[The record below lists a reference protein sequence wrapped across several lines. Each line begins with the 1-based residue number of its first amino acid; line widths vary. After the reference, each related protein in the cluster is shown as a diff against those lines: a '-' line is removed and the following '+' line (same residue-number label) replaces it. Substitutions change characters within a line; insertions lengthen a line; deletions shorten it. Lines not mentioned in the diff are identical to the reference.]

1 MVAKKIRNYLLSNKM
16 SSFKSVKV
24 INSGKAIILSRK
36 DGSSLRYHSTWLRDN
51 ANDPKTRDKNNG
63 QRLISISDIPINTYI
78 KSAFLDKK
86 GKNITLNFLPK
97 KKQIKFS
104 VSWLEA
110 HAYDKKQ
117 NNSKVWTHPDLKT
130 WSKATLK
137 RVPIISYKSAKS
149 NKKLLLKWLKSL
161 HCYGFA
167 KMTGCEKKSGTVVKI
182 AKLFGYVRETN
193 YGKWFDVKSKTNAV
207 NLAYTNLGLQA
218 HTDNPYRDP
227 VPTIQI
233 LHCLKSS
240 TKGGDS
246 KVVDGFNAALR
257 LKKENKKYFNL
268 LTKYCSPF
276 EFKGKKNVHLKSR
289 FPMIVLSLDKKL
301 TAIHF
306 NNRSITAIRD
316 VPYHDMLNYYKAYRK
331 FSNII
336 DDPKMAVTFK
346 LNPGDCFIV
355 DNTRVLH
362 ARTPYSSNGSRW
374 LQGCYA
380 DKDGLLSTIR
390 TKAL

>member
-1 MVAKKIRNYLLSNKM
+1 M
-16 SSFKSVKV
+16 SLFKSVKV
-24 INSGKAIILSRK
+24 INSGKAILLSRK
-36 DGSSLRYHSTWLRDN
+36 NGSQIRYHSTWLRDN
-51 ANDPKTRDKNNG
+51 SNDPETRDKNNG
-63 QRLISISDIPINTYI
+63 QRLILISDIPVNTYI
-78 KSAFLDKK
+78 ESASLDKK
-86 GKNITLNFLPK
+86 GKNITVKFLPK
-97 KKQIKFS
+97 KKQVRFS
-104 VSWLEA
+104 SSWLEF
-110 HAYDKKQ
+110 HAYDKKR
-117 NNSKVWTHPDLKT
+117 NNSKVWIDPDLKT
-130 WSKATLK
+130 WSKNSLK
-137 RVPIISYKSAKS
+137 RIPVINYKKAKS
-149 NKKLLLKWLKSL
+149 NKKLLLNWLKSL
-161 HCYGFA
+161 HYYGFA
-167 KMTGCEKKSGTVVKI
+167 KITGCEKKSGTVIKI

-193 YGKWFDVKSKTNAV
+193 YGKWFNVKSKTNAV

-257 LKKENKKYFNL
+257 LKKESKKYFDL
-268 LTKYCSPF
+268 LTKYTSRF
-276 EFKGKKNVHLKSR
+276 EFKGKKNVHLKSC
-289 FPMIVLSLDKKL
+289 FPMIALSPDKKL

-306 NNRSITAIRD
+306 NNRSIAPIRD
-316 VPYHDMLNYYKAYRK
+316 VPYNEMLNYYKAYRK

-346 LNPGDCFIV
+346 LNPGDCFLV

-362 ARTPYSSNGSRW
+362 ARTPYSSKGSRW

-380 DKDGLLSTIR
+380 DKDGLLSTIL

>member
-1 MVAKKIRNYLLSNKM
+1 M
-16 SSFKSVKV
+16 SSFKSVK
-24 INSGKAIILSRK
+24 IIDSGKAVLVTRK

-63 QRLISISDIPINTYI
+63 QRLISISDIPVNTYI
-78 KSAFLDKK
+78 KSASLDKK

-149 NKKLLLKWLKSL
+149 DKKLLLKWLKSL
-161 HCYGFA
+161 HRYGFA
-167 KMTGCEKKSGTVVKI
+167 KMIGCEKKSGTIVKI

-193 YGKWFDVKSKTNAV
+193 YGKWFDVKSKTSAV
-207 NLAYTNLGLQA
+207 NLAYTNLALRA
-218 HTDNPYRDP
+218 HTDNPYRNP
-227 VPTIQI
+227 VPTMQI

-246 KVVDGFNAALR
+246 KVVDGFKAALR
-257 LKKENKKYFNL
+257 LKKENKNYFNL
-268 LTKYCSPF
+268 LSKYCSRF
-276 EFKGKKNVHLKSR
+276 EFKGKKDVHLKSR
-289 FPMIVLSLDKKL
+289 FPMIALSPDRELI
-301 TAIHF
+301 AVHF
-306 NNRSITAIRD
+306 NNRSIAPITD
-316 VPYHDMLNYYKAYRK
+316 VPYHNMMNYYKAYRK
-331 FSNII
+331 FSSII
-336 DDPKMAVTFK
+336 DDPKMAVSFK

-362 ARTPYSSNGSRW
+362 ARTAYLTAGSRW

-380 DKDGLLSTIR
+380 DKDGLLSTIS
-390 TKAL
+390 TLSKN

>member
-1 MVAKKIRNYLLSNKM
+1 MTL
-16 SSFKSVKV
+16 FKSVKV
-24 INSGKAIILSRK
+24 INSGKAILLSRK
-36 DGSSLRYHSTWLRDN
+36 YGAPLRFHSTWLRDN

-63 QRLISISDIPINTYI
+63 QRLISISDIPVNTYI
-78 KSAFLDKK
+78 KSASLDKK

-110 HAYDKKQ
+110 HAYDKRK
-117 NNSKVWTHPDLKT
+117 NNSKVWIHPDLKT

-137 RVPIISYKSAKS
+137 HVPIISYKSAKS

-161 HCYGFA
+161 HRYGFA
-167 KMTGCEKKSGTVVKI
+167 KMSGCEKKSGTVIKI
-182 AKLFGYVRETN
+182 AKLFGYIRETN
-193 YGKWFDVKSKTNAV
+193 YGKWFDVKSKSNAV
-207 NLAYTNLGLQA
+207 NLAYTNLGLKA
-218 HTDNPYRDP
+218 HTDNPYRNP
-227 VPTIQI
+227 VPTMQI

-240 TKGGDS
+240 IKGGNS

-257 LKKENKKYFNL
+257 LKKENKNYFNL
-268 LTKYCSPF
+268 LSKYCSRF

-289 FPMIVLSLDKKL
+289 FPMIVLSPDKKL
-301 TAIHF
+301 NAVHF
-306 NNRSITAIRD
+306 NNRSIAPIRD
-316 VPYHDMLNYYKAYRK
+316 VPYNDMLNYYKAYRK

-346 LNPGDCFIV
+346 LTPGDCFIV

-362 ARTPYSSNGSRW
+362 ARTAYLGHGSRW

-380 DKDGLLSTIR
+380 DKDALLSMISI
-390 TKAL
+390 L

>member
-1 MVAKKIRNYLLSNKM
+1 M
-16 SSFKSVKV
+16 SLFKSVKV
-24 INSGKAIILSRK
+24 INSGKAIILSRI

-51 ANDPKTRDKNNG
+51 ANDPQTRDKNNG
-63 QRLISISDIPINTYI
+63 QRLISILDIPVNTHI
-78 KSAFLDKK
+78 KSASLDKK
-86 GKNITLNFLPK
+86 GKNITLKFLPE
-97 KKQIKFS
+97 KKQVKFS
-104 VSWLEA
+104 SSWLES

-117 NNSKVWTHPDLKT
+117 NNLKVWIDPNLKT
-130 WSKATLK
+130 WTKASFK
-137 RVPIISYKSAKS
+137 RVPIINYKTAKS
-149 NKKLLLKWLKSL
+149 NKKLFIRWLKSL
-161 HCYGFA
+161 NYYGFA
-167 KMTGCEKKSGTVVKI
+167 KMTRCEKKSGTVIKI

-246 KVVDGFNAALR
+246 KVVDGFSAALR

-268 LTKYCSPF
+268 LTKYCSRF

-289 FPMIVLSLDKKL
+289 FPMIVLSPDKKL
-301 TAIHF
+301 TAVHF
-306 NNRSITAIRD
+306 NNRSIAAIKD
-316 VPYHDMLNYYKAYRK
+316 VPFHDMLNYYKAYRK

>member
-1 MVAKKIRNYLLSNKM
+1 M

-63 QRLISISDIPINTYI
+63 QRLISILDIPVNTYI
-78 KSAFLDKK
+78 KSASLDKK
-86 GKNITLNFLPK
+86 GKNVTLKFLPK
-97 KKQIKFS
+97 KKQVKFS
-104 VSWLEA
+104 SSWLES

-117 NNSKVWTHPDLKT
+117 NNLKVWIDPDLKT
-130 WSKATLK
+130 WTKASLK
-137 RVPIISYKSAKS
+137 RVPIINYKTAKS
-149 NKKLLLKWLKSL
+149 NKKLFIRWLKSL
-161 HCYGFA
+161 NYYGFA
-167 KMTGCEKKSGTVVKI
+167 KMTRCEKKSGTVIKI

-246 KVVDGFNAALR
+246 KVVDGFSAALR

-268 LTKYCSPF
+268 LTKYCSRF

-289 FPMIVLSLDKKL
+289 FPMIVLSPDKKL
-301 TAIHF
+301 TAVHF
-306 NNRSITAIRD
+306 NNRSIAAIKD
-316 VPYHDMLNYYKAYRK
+316 VPFHDMLNYYKAYRK

-362 ARTPYSSNGSRW
+362 ARTPYSGNGSRW
-374 LQGCYA
+374 LQGCYS

>member
-1 MVAKKIRNYLLSNKM
+1 M
-16 SSFKSVKV
+16 SLFKSVKV
-24 INSGKAIILSRK
+24 INSGKAILLSRK
-36 DGSSLRYHSTWLRDN
+36 NGSQIRYHSTWLRDN
-51 ANDPKTRDKNNG
+51 SNDPETRDKNNG
-63 QRLISISDIPINTYI
+63 QRLISISDIPVNTYI
-78 KSAFLDKK
+78 ESASLDKK
-86 GKNITLNFLPK
+86 GKNITVKFLPK
-97 KKQIKFS
+97 KKQVKFS
-104 VSWLEA
+104 SSWLEF
-110 HAYDKKQ
+110 HAYDKKR
-117 NNSKVWTHPDLKT
+117 NNSKVWIDPDLKT
-130 WSKATLK
+130 WSKNSLK
-137 RVPIISYKSAKS
+137 RIPVINYKKAKS
-149 NKKLLLKWLKSL
+149 NKKLLLNWLKSL
-161 HCYGFA
+161 HYYGFA
-167 KMTGCEKKSGTVVKI
+167 KITGCEKKSGTVIKI

-193 YGKWFDVKSKTNAV
+193 YGKWFNVKSKTNAV

-257 LKKENKKYFNL
+257 LKKESKKYFDL
-268 LTKYCSPF
+268 LTKYTSRF
-276 EFKGKKNVHLKSR
+276 EFKGKKNVHLKSC
-289 FPMIVLSLDKKL
+289 FPMIALSPDKKL

-306 NNRSITAIRD
+306 NNRSIAPIRD
-316 VPYHDMLNYYKAYRK
+316 VPYNEMLNYYKAYRK

-346 LNPGDCFIV
+346 LNPGDCFLV

-362 ARTPYSSNGSRW
+362 ARTPYSSKGSRW

-380 DKDGLLSTIR
+380 DKDGLLSTIL